1 MTTRPR
7 PPGLLAQSE
16 IPPALPAW
24 RALRHAH
31 SALASARVP
40 LFAGLAALLPAGAA
54 FAAAAKEDG
63 EAADETIT
71 VVATRTAQPLD
82 AVAATVSVTSA
93 EQIEEELVRDIADLV
108 RFEPGVSVAGTG
120 SRFGLAGFRIRGI
133 GGNRVLTLIDG
144 VRVPD
149 EFSFGP
155 FLSARRDLVD
165 IDSLRRAEIARGPVS
180 ALWGSDALGGVVSFT
195 TKQPRDRLGP
205 DDAFAAAFKGGHSS
219 ADGSTVGTVDV
230 AAAREP
236 LSAMLLYT
244 RRSGHETDT
253 AGAVAGTGAARE
265 KPDPQEAT
273 LDNIVAKAVFS
284 PSQRH
289 RLSLGVDLY
298 ANDTTSEILSD
309 YGSVVFGTTVNRRD
323 ADDARQR
330 QRTSLAYRYAGPLAV
345 ADRIDLTLYRQ
356 SGETT
361 QRTFEERTTPSRAM
375 QTRRRDSFYEQR
387 IDGVAVQFGKRFA
400 TGGIGHALTY
410 GAEHFV
416 TRNAGLR
423 DGGTF
428 DASGRPVREFSPLP
442 TRDFPLTE
450 VAQTALFVQDEIELL
465 DGALSLSPGLRFDRF
480 EADAEP
486 DSIYLSGNPGS
497 ATPEDY
503 GDSEVT
509 AKIGAVYRFNPTFS
523 AYAGYSEGF
532 RAPPYDDVNVGF
544 SNFLGGYKTIA
555 NPNLES
561 ERSRGLEV
569 GARYAGDVIAL
580 RWSLFRNDYEDFIES
595 FALAPQFLRRGG
607 IDPADGLRTFQSI
620 NRASVYIQGSELS
633 GAAFFGGG
641 FSARLAVA
649 YADGEDRAAA
659 QPLSSVEPLTAVLGI
674 GYNAPDGRWGGQLI
688 GTLAQGK
695 DAGDIDP
702 ADGRPETGG
711 YGIVDLLAHMD
722 LGRSTRVHVGLFNLT
737 DKTYV
742 RWADTAGIGAD
753 AMARFTQP
761 GINTAITVRV
771 EL

>member
-1 MTTRPR
+1 MDTKP
-7 PPGLLAQSE
+7 LVV
-16 IPPALPAW
+16 
-24 RALRHAH
+24 LRF
-31 SALASARVP
+31 P
-40 LFAGLAALLPAGAA
+40 LAGAA
-54 FAAAAKEDG
+54 GLLMAGVAFADAGSVADEDVNT
-63 EAADETIT
+63 ADETIT
-71 VVATRTAQPLD
+71 VVATRTERPLD
-82 AVAATVSVTSA
+82 AVAATVSVKTA
-93 EQIEEELVRDIADLV
+93 EQIEAELARDIADLV
-108 RFEPGVSVAGTG
+108 RFEPGVGVAGTG

-165 IDSLRRAEIARGPVS
+165 IDSLHRAEIARGPVS

-195 TKQPRDRLGP
+195 TKHPRDRLGP
-205 DDAFAAAFKGGHSS
+205 NDAFAAAFKGGHSG
-219 ADGSTVGTVDV
+219 ADGSTVGTVDL
-230 AAAREP
+230 AAARGS

-244 RRSGHETDT
+244 RRSGQETDT
-253 AGAVAGTGAARE
+253 AGTVAGTGAARE
-265 KPDPQEAT
+265 KPDPQKTT
-273 LDNIVAKAVFS
+273 LDNVVAKVVFS

-309 YGSVVFGTTVNRRD
+309 YGSVVFGTTVNSRD
-323 ADDARQR
+323 ADDARER

-361 QRTFEERTTPSRAM
+361 QRTLEERTTRSRAM

-387 IDGVAVQFGKRFA
+387 IDGMAVQFGKRFA

-416 TRNAGLR
+416 TRNVGLR

-428 DASGRPVREFSPLP
+428 DAAGRPVREFSPLP

-450 VAQTALFVQDEIELL
+450 VAQTALFAQDEIELL
-465 DGALSLSPGLRFDRF
+465 GGALSLSPGLRFDRF

-555 NPNLES
+555 NPGLES
-561 ERSRGLEV
+561 ERSRGLEI
-569 GARYAGDVIAL
+569 GARYAGDVLEL
-580 RWSLFRNDYEDFIES
+580 RWALFRNDYEDFIES
-595 FALAPQFLRRGG
+595 LALAPRFLGSGG
-607 IDPADGLRTFQSI
+607 IDPADGLRTFQSV
-620 NRASVYIQGSELS
+620 NRASVRIQGSELGGTAIFGS
-633 GAAFFGGG
+633 GISG
-641 FSARLAVA
+641 RLALA
-649 YADGEDRAAA
+649 YADGEDRAIGA
-659 QPLSSVEPLTAVLGI
+659 PLSSVDPLTAVLGI
-674 GYNAPDGRWGGQLI
+674 GYDAGRWGGELVC
-688 GTLAQGK
+688 TLVQGK
-695 DAGDIDP
+695 DAADIDP
-702 ADGRPETGG
+702 ADGRPATAG
-711 YGIVDLLAHMD
+711 YGIVDLLAHIE
-722 LGRSTRVHVGLFNLT
+722 LGSRARVHAGLFNLT

-742 RWADTAGIGAD
+742 HWADTAGIGAD
-753 AMARFTQP
+753 SMGRFTQP
-761 GINTAITVRV
+761 GRNAAITVRV

>member
-1 MTTRPR
+1 MKTSPRHRPQSAIRTPLSVR
-7 PPGLLAQSE
+7 PAPRLRAGASIGLSALLLAS
-16 IPPALPAW
+16 
-24 RALRHAH
+24 
-31 SALASARVP
+31 
-40 LFAGLAALLPAGAA
+40 GA
-54 FAAAAKEDG
+54 FADTTDEG
-63 EAADETIT
+63 GEEAADETIT
-71 VVATRTAQPLD
+71 VVATRTEQPLD
-82 AVAATVSVTSA
+82 AVAATVSVKTA
-93 EQIEEELVRDIADLV
+93 EQIEEELARDIADLV

-120 SRFGLAGFRIRGI
+120 SRFGLSGFRIRGI

-195 TKQPRDRLGP
+195 TKSPRDRLDPG
-205 DDAFAAAFKGGHSS
+205 DAFAAAFKGGHSS
-219 ADGSTVGTVDV
+219 ADGSTVGTVDL
-230 AAAREP
+230 AAARGP

-244 RRSGHETDT
+244 RRSGQETDT
-253 AGAVAGTGAARE
+253 AGAIAGTGADRE
-265 KPDPQEAT
+265 KPDPQENT
-273 LDNIVAKAVFS
+273 SDNVVAKVVFS
-284 PSQRH
+284 PSARH
-289 RLSLGVDLY
+289 RLALGIDLY

-330 QRTSLAYRYAGPLAV
+330 QRTSLAYRYAAPLAI

-361 QRTFEERTTPSRAM
+361 QRTREERTTRTRAM

-400 TGGIGHALTY
+400 TGGVGHALTY

-416 TRNAGLR
+416 TSNAGLR

-428 DASGRPVREFSPLP
+428 DAAGSPVREFSPLP
-442 TRDFPLTE
+442 TRDFPLTD

-465 DGALSLSPGLRFDRF
+465 GGALLLSPGLRFDRF
-480 EADAEP
+480 DADAEP

-503 GDSEVT
+503 GDSEIT
-509 AKIGAVYRFNPTFS
+509 AKIGAVYRFNSAFS

-544 SNFLGGYKTIA
+544 TNFLGGYKTVA

-561 ERSRGLEV
+561 ERSRGVEV
-569 GARYAGDVIAL
+569 GARFVSDAVEL

-595 FALAPQFLRRGG
+595 FALAPRFLRSGG
-607 IDPADGLRTFQSI
+607 IDPADGLRTFQSV
-620 NRASVYIQGSELS
+620 NRANVRIQGSELS
-633 GAAFFGGG
+633 GAAVFGGG
-641 FSARLAVA
+641 FSGRLALA
-649 YADGEDRAAA
+649 YADGEDRAAGA
-659 QPLSSVEPLTAVLGI
+659 PLSSVDPLTTVLGL
-674 GYNAPDGRWGGQLI
+674 GYDAPSGRWGGQLV
-688 GTLAQGK
+688 GTLVRGK
-695 DAGDIDP
+695 DAADIDP
-702 ADGRPETGG
+702 ADGRPATAG
-711 YGIVDLLAHMD
+711 YGIVDLLAHMN
-722 LGRSTRVHVGLFNLT
+722 LGSRTRIHVGLFNLT

-742 RWADTAGIGAD
+742 RWADTASVGAD

-761 GINTAITVRV
+761 GRNAAVTVRV
-771 EL
+771 EM

>member
-1 MTTRPR
+1 MDTKP
-7 PPGLLAQSE
+7 LV
-16 IPPALPAW
+16 
-24 RALRHAH
+24 ALRF
-31 SALASARVP
+31 P
-40 LFAGLAALLPAGAA
+40 LAGAA
-54 FAAAAKEDG
+54 GLLMAGVAFADAGSVADED
-63 EAADETIT
+63 ADTVDETIT
-71 VVATRTAQPLD
+71 VVATRTERPLD
-82 AVAATVSVTSA
+82 AVAATVSVKTA

-108 RFEPGVSVAGTG
+108 RFEPGVGVAGTG

-195 TKQPRDRLGP
+195 TKQPGDRLDP
-205 DDAFAAAFKGGHSS
+205 NDSFAAAFKGGHSS

-230 AAAREP
+230 AAARGP

-244 RRSGHETDT
+244 RRTGHETDT

-265 KPDPQEAT
+265 KPDPQQTT
-273 LDNIVAKAVFS
+273 LDNIVAKVVFS

-309 YGSVVFGTTVNRRD
+309 YGSVVFGTTVNSRD
-323 ADDARQR
+323 ADDARER

-375 QTRRRDSFYEQR
+375 QARRRDSFYEQR
-387 IDGVAVQFGKRFA
+387 IDGMVVQFGKRFA

-450 VAQTALFVQDEIELL
+450 VVQTALFVQDEIELFG
-465 DGALSLSPGLRFDRF
+465 GALSLSPGLRFDRF

-486 DSIYLSGNPGS
+486 DAIYLSGNPGS

-555 NPNLES
+555 NPDLES
-561 ERSRGLEV
+561 ERSRGLEI
-569 GARYAGDVIAL
+569 GARYAGKVLEL

-595 FALAPQFLRRGG
+595 FALAPRFLRSGG
-607 IDPADGLRTFQSI
+607 IDPADGLRTFQSV
-620 NRASVYIQGSELS
+620 NRASVRIQGSELG
-633 GAAFFGGG
+633 GAAVFRSGLSGRF
-641 FSARLAVA
+641 ALA
-649 YADGEDRAAA
+649 YADGEDRAAGA
-659 QPLSSVEPLTAVLGI
+659 PLSSVDPFTAVLGV
-674 GYNAPDGRWGGQLI
+674 GYDAGRWGGELVC
-688 GTLAQGK
+688 TLVQGK
-695 DAGDIDP
+695 DAADIDP
-702 ADGRPETGG
+702 ADGRPATAG
-711 YGIVDLLAHMD
+711 YGIVDLLAHIE
-722 LGRSTRVHVGLFNLT
+722 LSPRARIHAGLFNLT
-737 DKTYV
+737 DQTYI

-753 AMARFTQP
+753 AMGRFTQP
-761 GINTAITVRV
+761 GINAAVTVRV

>member
-1 MTTRPR
+1 MDTKP
-7 PPGLLAQSE
+7 LV
-16 IPPALPAW
+16 
-24 RALRHAH
+24 ALRF
-31 SALASARVP
+31 P
-40 LFAGLAALLPAGAA
+40 LAGAA
-54 FAAAAKEDG
+54 GLLMAGVAFADAGSVADED
-63 EAADETIT
+63 ADTADETIT
-71 VVATRTAQPLD
+71 VVATRTERPLD
-82 AVAATVSVTSA
+82 AVAATVSVKTA

-108 RFEPGVSVAGTG
+108 RFEPGVGVAGTG

-165 IDSLRRAEIARGPVS
+165 IDSLHRAEIARGPVS

-195 TKQPRDRLGP
+195 TKHPRDRLGP

-230 AAAREP
+230 AAARGP

-244 RRSGHETDT
+244 RRAGHETDT

-265 KPDPQEAT
+265 KPDPQETT
-273 LDNIVAKAVFS
+273 LDNIVAKVVFN

-309 YGSVVFGTTVNRRD
+309 YGSVVFGTTVNSRD
-323 ADDARQR
+323 ADDARER
-330 QRTSLAYRYAGPLAV
+330 QRTSLAYRYAGPLGL

-387 IDGVAVQFGKRFA
+387 IDGMAVQLGKRFA
-400 TGGIGHALTY
+400 TGRIAHALTY

-423 DGGTF
+423 DGTF

-465 DGALSLSPGLRFDRF
+465 DGVLSLSPGLRFDRF

-486 DSIYLSGNPGS
+486 DAIYLSGNPGS

-509 AKIGAVYRFNPTFS
+509 AKIGAVYRFNPSFS

-555 NPNLES
+555 NPDLES
-561 ERSRGLEV
+561 ERSRGVEI
-569 GARYAGDVIAL
+569 GARYASDVLEL

-595 FALAPQFLRRGG
+595 FALAPRFLRSGG
-607 IDPADGLRTFQSI
+607 IDPADGLRTFQSV
-620 NRASVYIQGSELS
+620 NRANVRIQGSELG
-633 GAAFFGGG
+633 GAAVFGGG
-641 FSARLAVA
+641 ISGRFALA
-649 YADGEDRAAA
+649 YADGEDRAAGA
-659 QPLSSVEPLTAVLGI
+659 PLSSVDPLTAVLGI
-674 GYNAPDGRWGGQLI
+674 GYDAERWGGELVC
-688 GTLAQGK
+688 TLVQGK
-695 DAGDIDP
+695 EAADIDP
-702 ADGRPETGG
+702 ADGRPATAG
-711 YGIVDLLAHMD
+711 YGIVDLLAHIE
-722 LGRSTRVHVGLFNLT
+722 LGSRARVHAGLFNLT

-753 AMARFTQP
+753 AMGRFTQP
-761 GINTAITVRV
+761 GRNAAITVRV

>member
-1 MTTRPR
+1 MDTKP
-7 PPGLLAQSE
+7 LV
-16 IPPALPAW
+16 
-24 RALRHAH
+24 ALRF
-31 SALASARVP
+31 P
-40 LFAGLAALLPAGAA
+40 LAGAA
-54 FAAAAKEDG
+54 GLLMAGVAFADAGSVADED
-63 EAADETIT
+63 ADTADETIT
-71 VVATRTAQPLD
+71 VVATRTERPLD
-82 AVAATVSVTSA
+82 AVAATVSVKTA

-108 RFEPGVSVAGTG
+108 RFEPGVGVAGTG

-205 DDAFAAAFKGGHSS
+205 NDAFAAAFKGGHSS
-219 ADGSTVGTVDV
+219 ADGSTVGTVDL
-230 AAAREP
+230 AAARGP

-323 ADDARQR
+323 ADDARER
-330 QRTSLAYRYAGPLAV
+330 QRTSLAYRYAGPLGL

-356 SGETT
+356 SSETT

-400 TGGIGHALTY
+400 AGGIGHALTY

-428 DASGRPVREFSPLP
+428 DAAGRPVREFSPLP

-450 VAQTALFVQDEIELL
+450 VAQTALFVQDEIELF
-465 DGALSLSPGLRFDRF
+465 DGTLSLSPGLRFDRF

-486 DSIYLSGNPGS
+486 DAIYLSGNPGS

-509 AKIGAVYRFNPTFS
+509 AKIGAVYRFNPSFS

-555 NPNLES
+555 NPDLES
-561 ERSRGLEV
+561 ERSRGVEI
-569 GARYAGDVIAL
+569 GARYASEVIEL

-595 FALAPQFLRRGG
+595 FALAPRFLRSG

-620 NRASVYIQGSELS
+620 NRASVRIQGSELG
-633 GAAFFGGG
+633 GAAVFGGG
-641 FSARLAVA
+641 ISGRLALA
-649 YADGEDRAAA
+649 YADGEDRAAGA
-659 QPLSSVEPLTAVLGI
+659 PLSSVDPLTAVLGV
-674 GYNAPDGRWGGQLI
+674 GYDAEHWGGELVC
-688 GTLAQGK
+688 TLVQGK
-695 DAGDIDP
+695 EAADIDP
-702 ADGRPETGG
+702 ADGRPATAG
-711 YGIVDLLAHMD
+711 YGIVDLLAHIE
-722 LGRSTRVHVGLFNLT
+722 LGSRARVHAGLFNLT

-753 AMARFTQP
+753 AMGRFTQP
-761 GINTAITVRV
+761 GRNAAITVRV

>member
-1 MTTRPR
+1 MDTKP
-7 PPGLLAQSE
+7 LV
-16 IPPALPAW
+16 
-24 RALRHAH
+24 ALRF
-31 SALASARVP
+31 P
-40 LFAGLAALLPAGAA
+40 LAGAA
-54 FAAAAKEDG
+54 GLLMAGVAFADAGSVADED
-63 EAADETIT
+63 ADTADETIT
-71 VVATRTAQPLD
+71 VVATRTERPLD
-82 AVAATVSVTSA
+82 AVAATVSVKTA

-108 RFEPGVSVAGTG
+108 RFEPGVGVAGTG

-195 TKQPRDRLGP
+195 TKQPGDRLDP
-205 DDAFAAAFKGGHSS
+205 NDAFAAAFKGGHSS
-219 ADGSTVGTVDV
+219 ADGSTMGTVDV
-230 AAAREP
+230 AAARGP

-244 RRSGHETDT
+244 RRAGHETDT

-265 KPDPQEAT
+265 KPDPQENT
-273 LDNIVAKAVFS
+273 LDNVVAKVVFS

-309 YGSVVFGTTVNRRD
+309 YGSVVFGTTVNSRD
-323 ADDARQR
+323 ADDARER

-387 IDGVAVQFGKRFA
+387 IDGMIVQFGKRFA

-416 TRNAGLR
+416 TRNVGLR

-450 VAQTALFVQDEIELL
+450 VVQTALFVQDEIELL
-465 DGALSLSPGLRFDRF
+465 GGALSLSPGLRFDRF

-486 DSIYLSGNPGS
+486 DAIYLSGNPGS

-503 GDSEVT
+503 GDSEIT
-509 AKIGAVYRFNPTFS
+509 AKIGAVYRFNPTVS

-555 NPNLES
+555 NPHLES
-561 ERSRGLEV
+561 ERSRGLEI
-569 GARYAGDVIAL
+569 GARYAGEVLEL

-595 FALAPQFLRRGG
+595 FALAPRFLRSGG
-607 IDPADGLRTFQSI
+607 IDPADGLRTFQSV
-620 NRASVYIQGSELS
+620 NRANVRIQGSELG
-633 GAAFFGGG
+633 GAAVFRSGVSG
-641 FSARLAVA
+641 RLALA
-649 YADGEDRAAA
+649 YADGEDRAAGA
-659 QPLSSVEPLTAVLGI
+659 PLSSVDPLTAVLGI
-674 GYNAPDGRWGGQLI
+674 GYDAGRWGGELVC
-688 GTLAQGK
+688 TLVQGK
-695 DAGDIDP
+695 DGADIDP
-702 ADGRPETGG
+702 ADGRPATAG
-711 YGIVDLLAHMD
+711 YGIVDLLAHIE
-722 LGRSTRVHVGLFNLT
+722 LGSRARVHAGLFNLT

-753 AMARFTQP
+753 AMGRFTQP
-761 GINTAITVRV
+761 GINAAITVRV

>member
-1 MTTRPR
+1 MDTKPLVALRFPLASTA
-7 PPGLLAQSE
+7 GLLM
-16 IPPALPAW
+16 
-24 RALRHAH
+24 
-31 SALASARVP
+31 
-40 LFAGLAALLPAGAA
+40 AGVA
-54 FAAAAKEDG
+54 FADTGSVADED
-63 EAADETIT
+63 ADTVDETIT
-71 VVATRTAQPLD
+71 VVATRTERPLD
-82 AVAATVSVTSA
+82 AVAATVSVKTA

-195 TKQPRDRLGP
+195 TKQPRDRLDP
-205 DDAFAAAFKGGHSS
+205 NDAFGAAFKGGHSS
-219 ADGSTVGTVDV
+219 ADGGTVGTVDV
-230 AAAREP
+230 AAARGP

-244 RRSGHETDT
+244 RRTGHETDT

-265 KPDPQEAT
+265 TPDPQEAT
-273 LDNIVAKAVFS
+273 LDNVVAKAVFS

-309 YGSVVFGTTVNRRD
+309 YGSLVFGTTVNRRD
-323 ADDARQR
+323 ADDVRER
-330 QRTSLAYRYAGPLAV
+330 QRTSLAYRYAGPLVA

-361 QRTFEERTTPSRAM
+361 QRTFEERTTRSRAM

-387 IDGVAVQFGKRFA
+387 IDGMVVQFGKRFA
-400 TGGIGHALTY
+400 TGGISHALTY
-410 GAEHFV
+410 GAEHFA

-428 DASGRPVREFSPLP
+428 DAAGRPVREFSPLP

-450 VAQTALFVQDEIELL
+450 VVQTAVFVQDEIELF
-465 DGALSLSPGLRFDRF
+465 GGVLSLSPGLRFDRF

-509 AKIGAVYRFNPTFS
+509 AKIGAVYRFNPSFS

-544 SNFLGGYKTIA
+544 SNFLGGYKTVA
-555 NPNLES
+555 NPDLES
-561 ERSRGLEV
+561 ERSRGVEI
-569 GARYAGDVIAL
+569 GARYAGEVLEL

-595 FALAPQFLRRGG
+595 FALAPRFLRSGG

-620 NRASVYIQGSELS
+620 NRASVRIQGSELG
-633 GAAFFGGG
+633 GAAVFGGG
-641 FSARLAVA
+641 ISGRLALA
-649 YADGEDRAAA
+649 YADGEDRAGGA
-659 QPLSSVEPLTAVLGI
+659 PLSSVDPLTAVLGV
-674 GYNAPDGRWGGQLI
+674 GYDAERWGGELVC
-688 GTLAQGK
+688 TLVQGK
-695 DAGDIDP
+695 EAADIDP
-702 ADGRPETGG
+702 ADGRPATAG
-711 YGIVDLLAHMD
+711 YGIVDLLAHIE
-722 LGRSTRVHVGLFNLT
+722 LGSRARIHAGLFNLA

-753 AMARFTQP
+753 AMGRFTQP
-761 GINTAITVRV
+761 GRNAAITVRV